1 MSRNKTLE
9 LNGCEGLTSLP
20 DLSALKKLE
29 VKYLPNKLQPWE
41 ENRRKA
47 FTIPTQ

>member
-20 DLSALKKLE
+20 DLSALEKLKVE
-29 VKYLPNKLQPWE
+29 NLPDKLKPWE
-41 ENRRKA
+41 KNGRKA
-47 FTIPTQ
+47 FTLRKQ